1 MDFDDDAVAQLDG
14 LQGLVLDYLLEHRR
28 LMQQAGDEALTALQ
42 AMLAG
47 GGGGDRGGGG
57 GGPIDMNYQWLR
69 AIIHEGARRACG
81 PPS

>member
-1 MDFDDDAVAQLDG
+1 MSDRDPNDPPVPGVNIPSFGADPLAALDP
-14 LQGLVLDYLLEHRR
+14 
-28 LMQQAGDEALTALQ
+28 AALQ